1 MAASNVLIVESPAK
15 AKTINKYL
23 GSDFTVLASFGHI
36 RDLPSKDGS
45 VDPDNDFAMQWQVDA
60 KAKKRLDDIAKACK
74 GATNLMLAT
83 DPDREGE
90 AISWHLQEELEKR
103 KVLKDLNVSRV
114 VFNEITKKAILTAI
128 DNSRN
133 LDQDLIDAYMARR
146 ALDYLVGFSI
156 SPVLWRKL
164 PGSRSAGRVQ
174 SVALR
179 LICDRES
186 EIEAFRAE
194 EYWSIGATL
203 NTAKGEKF
211 EARLTHLNGEKLDKM
226 SISNQAMADTALSI
240 VQNGQFSVGTIEKK
254 TSRRNPYAPFTTSTL
269 QQEASRKL
277 GFGATKTM
285 TLAQRLYEG
294 ADIGG
299 ETVGLITYMRT
310 DSTSLSGEAIQAT
323 RQLIG
328 KEFGE
333 NYLPASPRMY
343 KTKAKN
349 AQEAHEAIRPT
360 DLTRHPRQMAAY
372 LDNDQLRLYELVWKR
387 TMASQMESAV
397 FDQVAA
403 ILPSEDGKASL
414 RANGSVL
421 RFDGFLK
428 LYTEDKDDPS
438 DDEDD
443 NSRRLPAMEEG
454 ENTPLLDA
462 SAEQHFTQPPP
473 RFTEA
478 SLVKKLEELGIGRP
492 STYASILK
500 LLQDR
505 DYVVLDKRRFTP
517 QQRGRL
523 VTSFLTAFFE
533 RYVDF
538 DFTANLEEKLD
549 DISGGRSDWK
559 TVLREFWGPF
569 HGQTETALALTYAEV
584 REAMDKELAVHFF
597 KQDEN
602 GSTEEARKCPSCG
615 SGRMGLNIGKYGP
628 YLSCSNYPEC
638 KYNKNL
644 GDSSVDTTDE
654 NGKVLEFP
662 KELGLDPET
671 GQVVALRQGPYGV
684 YIQLGEAVNKGD
696 KPKRAPLLKDMKP
709 AEVDLETALR
719 LLSLPRDLGT
729 HPDSG
734 ALVQAGVGR
743 YGPYLKHGTAYVRLP
758 QEDDILTIGMNRAV
772 EVIAQAG
779 DKGRANAKR
788 ELGTHP
794 DDGKPVQTGI
804 GRFGPYVQ
812 HGRTY
817 ASISKSSGID
827 PEEVTLEQA
836 LELIAAKVAK
846 AGSKKATAK
855 KASAKKSKSKKAAA
869 KKSSAKKAASKKA
882 AAKKTAAKK
891 SSAKKAAAK
900 KAS

>member
-1 MAASNVLIVESPAK
+1 MAAENVLIVESPAK

-23 GSDFTVLASFGHI
+23 GSDFTVLASFGHV

-45 VDPDNDFAMQWQVDA
+45 VDPDNDFAMQWQVDSSS
-60 KAKKRLDDIAKACK
+60 KKRLDDIAKACK
-74 GATNLMLAT
+74 SAKNLMLAT

-90 AISWHLQEELEKR
+90 AISWHLQEELARR

-114 VFNEITKKAILTAI
+114 VFNEITKNAIVTAI
-128 DNSRN
+128 DQARE

-179 LICDRES
+179 LICDREA
-186 EIEAFRAE
+186 EIEAFRPD
-194 EYWSIGATL
+194 EYWSVA
-203 NTAKGEKF
+203 AKLSAPNGQAF
-211 EARLTHLNGEKLDKM
+211 EARLTHFDGEKLDKL
-226 SISNQAMADTALSI
+226 SLGNQGIAEAALNAVKAGQYTISETEN
-240 VQNGQFSVGTIEKK
+240 K
-254 TSRRNPYAPFTTSTL
+254 TVRRNPYAPFTTSTL

-294 ADIGG
+294 TDIGG

-310 DSTSLSGEAIQAT
+310 DSTTLSMEAINSS
-323 RQLIG
+323 RNLIQ

-333 NYLPASPRMY
+333 NYLPNSPRIY

-349 AQEAHEAIRPT
+349 AQEAHEAVRPT
-360 DLTRHPRQMAAY
+360 DLSRHPKQMAAY
-372 LDNDQLRLYELVWKR
+372 LDNDQLRLYELIWKR

-397 FDQVAA
+397 FDQMKVV
-403 ILPSEDGKASL
+403 IPSSDGRVTL
-414 RANGSVL
+414 RATGSVL
-421 RFDGFLK
+421 KFDGFLT
-428 LYTEDKDDPS
+428 LYTESKDDDPS
-438 DDEDD
+438 DDDE
-443 NSRRLPAMEEG
+443 NSKRLPPMEKG
-454 ENTPLLDA
+454 DATPLNDA

-505 DYVVLDKRRFTP
+505 DYVTLDKRRFQP
-517 QQRGRL
+517 QERGRL

-533 RYVDF
+533 RYVDYG
-538 DFTANLEEKLD
+538 FTAALEEKLD
-549 DISGGRSDWK
+549 DISDGQKEWK
-559 TVLREFWGPF
+559 AVLREFWGPF

-597 KQDEN
+597 KQDED
-602 GSTEEARKCPSCG
+602 GSTEAARKCPSCG
-615 SGRMGLNIGKYGP
+615 TGRMGLNIGKYGP

-644 GDSSVDTTDE
+644 SMASNDDGEEGEVVE
-654 NGKVLEFP
+654 LP
-662 KELGLDPET
+662 KELGVDPES
-671 GQVVALRQGPYGV
+671 GQVVSLKQGPYGV
-684 YIQLGEAVNKGD
+684 YVQLGEAEKKGD
-696 KPKRAPLLKDMKP
+696 KPKRASLLKTMKP
-709 AEVDLETALR
+709 SGMDLDLALR

-743 YGPYLKHGTAYVRLP
+743 YGPYLKHGTAFVSLP
-758 QEDDILTIGMNRAV
+758 KEDDILTIGMNRAV

-779 DKGRANAKR
+779 DKGKANAKR
-788 ELGTHP
+788 ELGVHP
-794 DDGKPVQTGI
+794 EDGKAIHQGI

-827 PEEVTLEQA
+827 PEEITLEQA
-836 LELIAAKVAK
+836 LELIAAKLAK
-846 AGSKKATAK
+846 GPSKKG
-855 KASAKKSKSKKAAA
+855 
-869 KKSSAKKAASKKA
+869 ASKKA
-882 AAKKTAAKK
+882 AAKKAKSKKVSSKKASAKKASKKSAAKK
-891 SSAKKAAAK
+891 SAAKKAAAK